1 MSAAR
6 NDGGFR
12 PALTLMAGR
21 TVSSIFTFMIPVIL
35 TRYLDP
41 VMFGAYKQIFLLYGT
56 LYAIGQLGMS
66 ESLYYFIPHHPD
78 RGGSLAVNSVAVL
91 SLCGVACV
99 AVLTIGRRSLAA
111 LIGNPDVAPYL
122 PLLALFLATTL
133 VATVLEIAMVSR
145 RRYGLA
151 SATYVMSDLLRTVCL
166 VTPVVLG
173 GGVRELL
180 WGGVTA
186 GVVRLLALA
195 GYLRR
200 DFAGDLAFDPA
211 LLRVQLAYALPFAL
225 AVLVEIAQ
233 STLHQ
238 YVVSYR
244 FDAATFAL
252 YSIGCLQIPLID
264 FMAGPACNV
273 MMVRMAEARR
283 AGDRP
288 AVLAGFEDTTRKLAL
303 FFFPLLGVL
312 LVAGHDLIVFLFTE
326 QYAASVPIFRLWC
339 FVILLAVFQTDGLM
353 RVLAETRF
361 LFWVNVA
368 RLGLIVAFMAPLLSA
383 FGLLGPVVVT
393 LLGMV
398 MAKTMMLVR
407 WKRRLEVPLRDLL
420 PWAGL
425 LRIGAAAGG
434 AAAVALA
441 VGAALAAPPFTRLAV
456 LGVSYG
462 LAYLVLLFLTGAL
475 TDGERQ
481 ALSLRHRGALSPA

>member
-6 NDGGFR
+6 SDGGFR
-12 PALTLMAGR
+12 PALLLMAGR
-21 TVSSIFTFMIPVIL
+21 TVASVFTFMIPVIL

-41 VMFGAYKQIFLLYGT
+41 VLFGAYKQIFLLYGT

-78 RGGSLAVNSVAVL
+78 RGGSLAVNSSLVL
-91 SLCGVACV
+91 SLCGAACV
-99 AVLTIGRRSLAA
+99 LVLTAGRRPLAA
-111 LIGNPDVAPYL
+111 LVGNVEVAPYL
-122 PLLALFLATTL
+122 PLLGVFLALML
-133 VATVLEIAMVSR
+133 VTTVLEIAMVSR
-145 RRYGLA
+145 RRYTLA
-151 SATYVMSDLLRTVCL
+151 SATYVTSDVLRTLCL
-166 VTPVVLG
+166 CGPVLLG

-180 WGGVTA
+180 LGGVAA
-186 GVVRLLALA
+186 GVLRLVALA
-195 GYLRR
+195 AYLRH
-200 DFAGDLAFDPA
+200 DFRGEMAPDAR

-225 AVLVEIAQ
+225 AVVVEIAQ

-283 AGDRP
+283 SGDRA
-288 AVLAGFEDTTRKLAL
+288 AVLASFEDTTRKLAL
-303 FFFPLLGVL
+303 CFFPLLGVL
-312 LVAGHDLIVFLFTE
+312 LVAGHDVIVFLFTTRYE
-326 QYAASVPIFRLWC
+326 ASVPIFRLWC
-339 FVILLAVFQTDGLM
+339 LVVLLAVFQTDGLM

-361 LFWVNVA
+361 LFWVNVV
-368 RLGLIVAFMAPLLSA
+368 RLGLIVLFMGPLLNL

-398 MAKTMMLVR
+398 VAKTMMLAR
-407 WKRRLEVPLRDLL
+407 WKRAMSVPARELL

-425 LRIGAAAGG
+425 ARIGLAAAGG
-434 AAAVALA
+434 AAAALV
-441 VGAALAAPPFTRLAV
+441 VGTALTAPPFARLAAY
-456 LGVSYG
+456 GVSYG
-462 LAYLVLLFLTGAL
+462 LAYVALLFLTGAL

-481 ALSLRHRGALSPA
+481 ALSLRRSGALSPA

>member
-1 MSAAR
+1 V
-6 NDGGFR
+6 
-12 PALTLMAGR
+12 L
-21 TVSSIFTFMIPVIL
+21 
-35 TRYLDP
+35 
-41 VMFGAYKQIFLLYGT
+41 FGAYKQIFLLYGT
-56 LYAIGQLGMS
+56 LYMVGQLGMS
-66 ESLYYFIPHHPD
+66 ESLYYFIPHHPE
-78 RGGSLAVNSVAVL
+78 RGGALAANSTVIL

-99 AVLTIGRRSLAA
+99 ALLTFGASPMARLV
-111 LIGNPDVAPYL
+111 GNAEVAPYL
-122 PLLALFLATTL
+122 PLLGVFLATML
-133 VATVLEIAMVSR
+133 VTTVLEIAMVSR
-145 RRYGLA
+145 QRYAMA
-151 SATYVMSDLLRTVCL
+151 SATYVASDVLRTVFL
-166 VTPVVLG
+166 VVPVMLG

-180 WGGVTA
+180 WGGIA
-186 GVVRLLALA
+186 IGSLRMLALA
-195 GYLRR
+195 WYLWQ
-200 DFAGDLAFDPA
+200 DFRLALSLDTT
-211 LLRVQLAYALPFAL
+211 LLRTQLAYALPFAL

-238 YVVSYR
+238 YVVSYK

-264 FMAGPACNV
+264 FIAGPACNV

-368 RLGLIVAFMAPLLSA
+368 RLALIVVFMGPLLTL
-383 FGLLGPVVVT
+383 FGLLGPVIVT

-407 WKRRLEVPLRDLL
+407 WKRRLEVPVRDLL
-420 PWAGL
+420 PWGGL

-434 AAAVALA
+434 AAVLALA

-456 LGVSYG
+456 VGVSYG